1 MTKYI
6 QKAEYETTQLD
17 DEWIILDADAFTVT
31 KLNNTGGFCWKLLRQ
46 SQTVESIMIS
56 LEREHSLVE
65 KVERKDIELFLN
77 KLIQCGLVV
86 HAV

>member
-17 DEWIILDADAFTVT
+17 DEWIVLDVDEFTVT
-31 KLNNTGGFCWKLLRQ
+31 KLNNIGGYCWQLLRE
-46 SQTVESIMIS
+46 SQTVESIMLSI
-56 LEREHSLVE
+56 ERGDFSVE
-65 KVERKDIELFLN
+65 KVEREDIELFLN
-77 KLIQCGLVV
+77 ELIQCGLLV